1 MEIEEL
7 VIYRRESDGWIG
19 FTIAEDWELFVNANR
34 TELCRVTNLREAM
47 RLCTLANTKEE

>member
-1 MEIEEL
+1 MTEEF

-19 FTIAEDWELFVNANR
+19 FTIAEDWKLFVNVNR

-47 RLCTLANTKEE
+47 RLCTLANTKE